1 MVQTLIGFYDVL
13 PPLPSHWLTCP
24 GRTGLFLL
32 TPKETK
38 VSA

>member
-1 MVQTLIGFYDVL
+1 LLVEGEEEEELA
-13 PPLPSHWLTCP
+13 CP
-24 GRTGLFLL
+24 GRTGVFLL